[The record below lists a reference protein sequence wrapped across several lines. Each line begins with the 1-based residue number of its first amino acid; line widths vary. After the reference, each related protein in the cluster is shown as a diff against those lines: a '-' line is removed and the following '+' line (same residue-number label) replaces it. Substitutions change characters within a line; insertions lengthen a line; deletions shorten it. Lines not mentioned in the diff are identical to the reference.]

1 MVTNLRCLT
10 GLFWLLHP
18 RVPRVPLY
26 PSDGGGSDGGR
37 HPERGVRD
45 FNLQAWTLGKEL
57 STVHGCACSAVRFI
71 QVDMRMCAYACASL
85 CPGQLS
91 PWSSLSDEVSNARL
105 ANAVEA
111 SSARAGVGEL
121 LELGLLQQRDPPGW
135 GYRRVR
141 LGYG

>member
-1 MVTNLRCLT
+1 MFGT
-10 GLFWLLHP
+10 F
-18 RVPRVPLY
+18 
-26 PSDGGGSDGGR
+26 
-37 HPERGVRD
+37 
-45 FNLQAWTLGKEL
+45 FFK
-57 STVHGCACSAVRFI
+57 STCACVR
-71 QVDMRMCAYACASL
+71 MRVRPCVLGTLAL
-85 CPGQLS
+85 E
-91 PWSSLSDEVSNARL
+91 SSLSDEVSNARL